1 MTKYS
6 FQFLAL
12 LAKVLMNIGT
22 SVLPGDLDQLG
33 IIVFF
38 FGKHDFYLGF

>member
-12 LAKVLMNIGT
+12 LAKVLLNIGT
-22 SVLPGDLDQLG
+22 SVLPGNLDQFG
-33 IIVFF
+33 YYCV
-38 FGKHDFYLGF
+38 FGKHDFYLGL